1 MEMGLAH
8 DQFLLVQA
16 GTKTIEIR
24 LNDQKRQQLE
34 VGDQIV
40 FEDLATQQQVTKKV
54 TQLEKFGTFSQLYQ
68 QYQGTVVG
76 SAPTDSVAKMVADTF
91 RIYTPQQEKI
101 WRFGNSFGLT
111 LYKSDRSAYDISIQ
125 IGPGNLIR

>member
-24 LNDQKRQQLE
+24 LNDQKRPQLE

-54 TQLEKFGTFSQLYQ
+54 TQLEKFGTFSSFISNIRVRR
-68 QYQGTVVG
+68 GKCTNR
-76 SAPTDSVAKMVADTF
+76 F
-91 RIYTPQQEKI
+91 R
-101 WRFGNSFGLT
+101 G
-111 LYKSDRSAYDISIQ
+111 
-125 IGPGNLIR
+125 